1 MNEKGLKW
9 VSTFILCF
17 VFWTLLTWSLAPREI
32 ILGVVI
38 SAIVAAVTGQYLI
51 ESSPLYLYKPVRLAI
66 LLFYY
71 VIIFMKEVIKAN
83 ISMVKIVLSPN
94 LKNYQAGVIR
104 IPGSDE
110 IDSTY
115 GLASVA
121 NCITLTPG
129 TITAEV
135 AKDEDGKN
143 YYYVHWID
151 METQDREKAADIIK
165 GTMESWIGRIWK

>member
-51 ESSPLYLYKPVRLAI
+51 ESSPFYLYNPVRLAI

-83 ISMVKIVLSPN
+83 ISM
-94 LKNYQAGVIR
+94 
-104 IPGSDE
+104 
-110 IDSTY
+110 
-115 GLASVA
+115 VA